1 MAHARPGRPLVIDCA
16 ELIRVDF
23 AAAGS
28 VLNWA
33 ARMQAEG
40 VALRFERL
48 HQLVAVFF
56 AMIGVGDHALLVP
69 RTD

>member
-1 MAHARPGRPLVIDCA
+1 M
-16 ELIRVDF
+16 DF

-40 VALRFERL
+40 VELRFERL

-56 AMIGVGDHALLVP
+56 GMIGVSDHALLVP